1 MERARSWKISCFKTI
16 GNNSDSL
23 LLLSEE
29 CNDQIL
35 FNSRCATH
43 SHPCWP
49 ESPYKNL
56 WKYLESFKTVP
67 QFPNLP
73 VRSTRHLKYQ
83 CFWSQKRKIISH
95 FKQVLLWHQKV
106 NSLSLAAFNSQ
117 QHFVL
122 GLCQVILGCE
132 IVRNDGWLSAFC
144 YLFLSPQ
151 RFAAADCKANSS
163 FLFFLHNI
171 PNEQQ

>member
-1 MERARSWKISCFKTI
+1 MSQVLKKFSVSGQLGKILTPYSFFLSNVMIKYSLTVGVLLPYI
-16 GNNSDSL
+16 LADQNHLINSL
-23 LLLSEE
+23 K
-29 CNDQIL
+29 
-35 FNSRCATH
+35 H
-43 SHPCWP
+43 
-49 ESPYKNL
+49 
-56 WKYLESFKTVP
+56 LESFQTLPQVP
-67 QFPNLP
+67 NSPI
-73 VRSTRHLKYQ
+73 RTTRHFQCQ

-144 YLFLSPQ
+144 YLFLSP
-151 RFAAADCKANSS
+151 
-163 FLFFLHNI
+163 
-171 PNEQQ
+171 